1 MFRDLIMGYIHIND
15 LLKEI
20 ELSIKEH
27 VENPENIKKSRNV
40 IEKSSPISNHVSW
53 ADGVKSSSATG
64 SKATK

>member
-1 MFRDLIMGYIHIND
+1 MGYIHIND

-53 ADGVKSSSATG
+53 ADVVKSSSATG

>member
-1 MFRDLIMGYIHIND
+1 MYK
-15 LLKEI
+15 LL
-20 ELSIKEH
+20 LPN

-53 ADGVKSSSATG
+53 ADVVKSSSATG